1 MNSGQTLLQRL
12 LRLAVLA
19 VFFVFAFWF
28 LAGPNGLF
36 SIGRRKARERRI
48 RADIARFEQ
57 RIEEQKQH
65 RDWLANPDSAALRA
79 RELLGDQAEDG
90 SPKPQTS
97 NPK

>member
-36 SIGRRKARERRI
+36 SIGRRKARERRT
-48 RADIARFEQ
+48 RADIATFKR
-57 RIEEQKQH
+57 RIEEQQQH
-65 RDWLANPDSAALRA
+65 RDWLANPDSASLRA
-79 RELLGDQAEDG
+79 RELLGDRPD
-90 SPKPQTS
+90 SVQT
-97 NPK
+97 PR